1 MADVPGIDADQSYL
15 QSADELLQHYKVDPD
30 LGLAAAE
37 VFQRRAQAGLNNLA
51 ETRAQPLWRLLGR
64 QFSDVMI
71 LVLIAAALVA
81 GLLGDLLDMLIILLI
96 VLLNGLVVPSRPIVP
111 SAPWLPCKPWSATT
125 ARCSGMARSAC
136 CRAPNWCQAI
146 LSALRPGWWCRQT
159 CGC

>member
-37 VFQRRAQAGLNNLA
+37 VFQRRAQAGLNSLA

-96 VLLNGLVVPSRPIVP
+96 VLLNGLVGAIQAYRAERAVAALQAMVGNDSQVLRDGQVCLLPSPELVPGDIV
-111 SAPWLPCKPWSATT
+111 SIEA
-125 ARCSGMARSAC
+125 GMVV
-136 CRAPNWCQAI
+136 PQV
-146 LSALRPGWWCRQT
+146 P
-159 CGC
+159 